1 VELKAGDRLGAYEVG
16 GLLGRGGMGAVYRAT
31 DTRLHRSVAIK
42 VVDEEFSERFHLEA
56 RAISSLNHPSVCTLY
71 DVGAN
76 YLVMELIEG
85 ETLAD
90 RLKSGALP
98 VERAIDYGS
107 QIARAL
113 AAAHAKGVVHRDLKP
128 ANIMVTKSG
137 VKVLDF
143 GVAKVGVFPGETAT
157 MSRVIAGTPAYM
169 APEQLHGGAGD
180 ARSDV
185 FSFGLILAEMLTGA
199 RPAHGTLKFPAQAT
213 PRLARVVERCLATD
227 PDDRWQA
234 AADVGWELTAADPA
248 PAALPARSNLERWIW
263 AAAVVGLAGIAGA
276 MWFRAPTPIAQT
288 ALRFEVPPP
297 PNARFLVDVGVV
309 ATPVISP
316 DGRVLAFVASVE
328 GQPRIWIRPLDA
340 ESPRVLA
347 GTEGVLQPPFWS
359 PDSRS
364 LAFFAESKLKRIAI
378 AGGPPQTICDVPAG
392 PGSGSW
398 GSKGDIVFGFGRE
411 LSRVSAEGGPV
422 SAIRTPDT
430 SKGEAA
436 LLLPNFLP
444 DGDRFFYMAG
454 VGNQKNRVYI
464 GSLSSPQSTLVI
476 ETNSR
481 ILPAPPDHVMYV
493 RERTLLAHR
502 FDDRT
507 GRLEGDASP
516 IAENV
521 DYFSPIGIAGFSVS
535 SNGVLAYH
543 ASDSIGQ
550 ITRITRA
557 GVQTGTVAAP
567 AGYKN
572 IRLSPDGKRL
582 AFDRSEPRTNATD
595 VHVFD
600 LARGTDTRVTSA
612 AGSEFAPIWSP
623 DGRRLVFAWDK
634 DAPPYL
640 HQLVLDSGTAA
651 QPLVRPSD
659 AVDTPGDFHP
669 DGTFVAYE
677 VSDAVTAQDVW
688 ILPMTG
694 DRSPTAF
701 VNTRFNETAPRFSP
715 DGRWIAYVS
724 DEAGQPDV
732 YVRAFPGPGES
743 HRISSGGGSQPRWR
757 RDGKELFYVVGQ
769 RLMAVPVSATAYFDA
784 GVAKELFDRKPAR
797 IIDYDIAAD
806 GQSFLINGEVTGP
819 ETKPFNIVVNWLAA
833 LRR

>member
-1 VELKAGDRLGAYEVG
+1 VELKSGERLGVYEIV
-16 GLLGRGGMGAVYRAT
+16 GLLGRGGMGAVYRGI
-31 DTRLHRSVAIK
+31 DTRLNRSVAIK
-42 VVDEEFSERFHLEA
+42 VVDEAFSERFQHEA

-71 DVGAN
+71 DVGVN

-98 VERAIDYGS
+98 VERAVDYGG

-157 MSRVIAGTPAYM
+157 MSRVIVGTPAYM
-169 APEQLHGGAGD
+169 APEQLQGAAGD
-180 ARSDV
+180 ARSDI

-199 RPAHGTLKFPAQAT
+199 RPSHGTLKFPAQVP
-213 PRLARVVERCLATD
+213 PRLARVVERCLASD

-248 PAALPARSNLERWIW
+248 PAVVSTRSSRERWIW
-263 AAAVVGLAGIAGA
+263 AAAVALLTGIAAA
-276 MWFRAPTPIAQT
+276 MWIRTPAPVESAT
-288 ALRFEVPPP
+288 LRFTVPPP
-297 PNARFLVDVGVV
+297 ENGRFSADLGIVT
-309 ATPVISP
+309 TPVISP
-316 DGRVLAFVASVE
+316 DGRTLAFVATVE
-328 GQPRIWIRPLDA
+328 NQTRIWIRPLD
-340 ESPRVLA
+340 SDTSRVLA
-347 GTEGVLQPPFWS
+347 GTEGVAQPPFWS

-378 AGGPPQTICDVPAG
+378 AGGPPQSICDVPAG

-411 LSRVSAEGGPV
+411 LSRVSADGGAI
-422 SAIRTPDT
+422 SALRRPDT
-430 SKGEAA
+430 SKDEGGV
-436 LLLPNFLP
+436 LLPDFLP
-444 DGDRFFYMAG
+444 DGDRFFYGAG
-454 VGNQKNRVYI
+454 VRSQKNRVYI
-464 GSLSSPQSTLVI
+464 GSLSSSESTLLI

-481 ILPAPPDHVMYV
+481 MVHALPGHVMYV
-493 RERTLLAHR
+493 RERTLLAQR
-502 FDDRT
+502 FDDRS

-535 SNGVLAYH
+535 STGVLAYH

-550 ITRITRA
+550 ITWITRA

-567 AGYKN
+567 AGYQN
-572 IRLSPDGKRL
+572 IRVSPDGKRL
-582 AFDRSEPRTNATD
+582 AFDRSEQRTNATD

-600 LARGTDTRVTSA
+600 LTRGTDTRVTSA

-623 DGRRLVFAWDK
+623 DGRRLVFTWDK
-634 DAPPYL
+634 NAPPFL
-640 HQLVLDSGTAA
+640 HQLVLDNSTPAE
-651 QPLVRPSD
+651 PLVQPSES
-659 AVDTPGDFHP
+659 VFTPGDWHP
-669 DGTFVAYE
+669 DGTRIAYE
-677 VSDAVTAQDVW
+677 ASDAVTAQDLW

-694 DRSPTAF
+694 DRTPKAF
-701 VNTRFNETAPRFSP
+701 LKTRFNETAPRFSP
-715 DGRWIAYVS
+715 DGRWLAYVS

-732 YVRAFPGPGES
+732 YVRPFPGPGEA
-743 HRISSGGGSQPRWR
+743 HRISTGGGSNPHWR

-769 RLMAVPVSATAYFDA
+769 RLMAAPISAAATFDV

-797 IIDYDIAAD
+797 IIDYDVAAD
-806 GQSFLINGEVTGP
+806 GQSFLLNSEVSGP
-819 ETKPFNIVVNWLAA
+819 ETKPINIVVNWMAA
-833 LRR
+833 LKK